1 MIVIPALDLREGA
14 CVQLESGEYDRE
26 RIRLPDPVGVAK
38 AWAQLGFNLIHLVD
52 LDAATECG
60 SNEDLVREII
70 RDANVPVQVGGG
82 VRDGDT
88 IERLLAGGARS
99 VIVGTRALE
108 NPDWLAYAAASWGG
122 QLIVAADVRER
133 NVLSRGWRRTLARR
147 ITDVIEE
154 LNDLPLASV
163 MVTAVHRDG
172 QLAGTDLTLMED
184 VAEASDH
191 PVLASGGISS
201 LNELRS
207 LADAGIAGAIVG
219 MALYTGTLNA
229 RVVAEEFGAG
239 GGEWGRE

>member
-52 LDAATECG
+52 LDAATERG
-60 SNEDLVREII
+60 SNEELVREII
-70 RDANVPVQVGGG
+70 RDGNVPVQVGGG
-82 VRDGDT
+82 VRDADT
-88 IERLLAGGARS
+88 IERLLADGARN
-99 VIVGTRALE
+99 VVVGTRALE
-108 NPDWLAYAAASWGG
+108 NPDWLVDVAGSWSGR
-122 QLIVAADVRER
+122 LIVAADVRDR
-133 NVLSRGWRRTLARR
+133 TVLSRGWRRSLARH
-147 ITDVIEE
+147 IADVVEE
-154 LNDLPLASV
+154 LNDLPLASI

-172 QLAGTDLTLMED
+172 KLGGTDLPLMED

-191 PVLASGGISS
+191 PVIASGGIST

-219 MALYTGTLNA
+219 MALYTGTMNP
-229 RVVAEEFGAG
+229 RVAAEEFGTG
-239 GGEWGRE
+239 TVE